1 MVHDA
6 WVRLGPCSLWEEGS
20 GRPFD
25 VRGRELA
32 VFRVGERYFSLDHRC
47 PHRGGPLALG
57 SVCEGVV
64 TCPWHEWRF
73 ELATGRSLVNPKLQV
88 GCYPTE
94 VREGQVWVRLE
105 PGLGLTWGE
114 RP

>member
-1 MVHDA
+1 MIDG
-6 WVRLGPCSLWEEGS
+6 WVRLGPCSLWDPSS

-32 VFRVGERYFSLDHRC
+32 VFRTEAGFYALQHRC

-57 SVCEGVV
+57 MVCDGAV

-73 ELATGRSLVNPKLQV
+73 ELKSGQSLVNPKLRIRT
-88 GCYPTE
+88 YPTE
-94 VREGQVWVRLE
+94 VRGDEVWVRLD
-105 PGLGLTWGE
+105 PTG
-114 RP
+114 